1 MAIEGGIMME
11 PKDGYLILLEKNTIP
26 LETAIS

>member
-1 MAIEGGIMME
+1 MME